1 MKERWVLLRKGAD
14 FAGIGERFHISP
26 RLACLIRNRDI
37 IGDENIESYLSGTI
51 ADLEDGMLMRDMD
64 RAVEIL
70 MEKVREGASIRI
82 IGDYDIDGVC
92 ATYILLEG
100 LKGLG
105 AVVDTDIPDR
115 IADGYGLSRHLIDR
129 AFEDALSKMRA
140 MDEERA
146 RAYVKRLLLESAQ
159 GGEEIVVS
167 PADGKLYSQAF
178 LAEVNAELEKRGA
191 SGALTL
197 SGEKRPMAGGFVLK
211 RQGVE
216 INCSYE
222 AILRE
227 SRASLEAQVASML
240 FR

>member
-1 MKERWVLLRKGAD
+1 MKVDAITEK
-14 FAGIGERFHISP
+14 I
-26 RLACLIRNRDI
+26 
-37 IGDENIESYLSGTI
+37 
-51 ADLEDGMLMRDMD
+51 LEDARQSAAQTLREANERSQETQRRSQAEIEKRREQAMDEARKECAGLRDRMLRMAELDER
-64 RAVEIL
+64 
-70 MEKVREGASIRI
+70 KN
-82 IGDYDIDGVC
+82 
-92 ATYILLEG
+92 LLAM
-100 LKGLG
+100 K
-105 AVVDTDIPDR
+105 R
-115 IADGYGLSRHLIDR
+115 QMIDR

-146 RAYVKRLLLESAQ
+146 RAYV
-159 GGEEIVVS
+159 
-167 PADGKLYSQAF
+167 KLYSQAF

>member
-1 MKERWVLLRKGAD
+1 MKVDAITEK
-14 FAGIGERFHISP
+14 I
-26 RLACLIRNRDI
+26 
-37 IGDENIESYLSGTI
+37 
-51 ADLEDGMLMRDMD
+51 LEDARQSAAQTLREANERSQETQRRSQAEIEKRREQAMVEARKECAGLRDRMLRMAELDER
-64 RAVEIL
+64 
-70 MEKVREGASIRI
+70 KN
-82 IGDYDIDGVC
+82 
-92 ATYILLEG
+92 LLAM
-100 LKGLG
+100 K
-105 AVVDTDIPDR
+105 R
-115 IADGYGLSRHLIDR
+115 QMIDR